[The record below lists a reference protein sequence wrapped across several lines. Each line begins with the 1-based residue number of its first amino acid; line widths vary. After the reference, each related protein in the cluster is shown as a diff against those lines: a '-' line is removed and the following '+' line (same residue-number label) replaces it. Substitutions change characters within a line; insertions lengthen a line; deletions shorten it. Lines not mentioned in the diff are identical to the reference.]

1 MRWTDDD
8 ETFTMSTVVTNAVCA
23 SDGKVVV
30 HHNGNE
36 NLYNFMYAL
45 EPVDGKKFRI
55 DLKLGNT
62 LEGIP
67 PGRYAVVVQ
76 AFYKREG
83 TTGGNPVFERRQE
96 VTITG
101 NYKSIDVSLNAKYS
115 RNSYPC
121 GTGIM
126 AFNASGGLGTSKY
139 RFIMTQAPEGVS
151 VPQDLKVKYINYP
164 DKYFAVEGES
174 YLPGDYAVVV
184 TDGCGGDT
192 LKFTIKE
199 LREVPRFNYGNNESV
214 FGWWSQS
221 TPKGFD
227 CSHVV
232 VGGSG
237 LEAKTAANKDD
248 VLKHYEAGFY
258 EVAVVPKGQTPTTW
272 HVKQRY
278 KPDPVVDIS
287 PLTIDQVYSN
297 SISLK
302 KMLTV
307 YVRVKGCAELVESFD
322 AGIKK
327 ESMGWVTGPGTACMK
342 YKAWPYMV
350 TSSGKY
356 NGMLLCFPMR
366 VTVKEV
372 ATGKVVTENLMMR
385 SHKDR
390 DTVELEYNKEYRY
403 AMYDAKGALYT
414 EGRYVYKA
422 DFSAGKQEV
431 CGKLSI
437 KIYDNNAFKNCRP
450 FKVLLYE
457 KKDGAYELVETKER
471 SSESFT
477 PFEGLS
483 YNTDYK
489 MVYDLPNIEEAFRT
503 YAFKEKRNVSE
514 LRFWQD
520 KRNLAKMNIIVTGL
534 SELSSG
540 SRRHVTLEGPEHFH
554 FEWDDNPEWSHA
566 DNIYQGYFPK
576 GKYKATVVDECG
588 TRIIEGEYKEG
599 YRTEGFRIETKY
611 ECTALIVKP
620 YGEVYQRG
628 YKEPSVYFFILS
640 GTAPYPKKDYR
651 AGEEIRL
658 ENLGKYKLCIV
669 NEVGNADKR
678 GGIDTIDIDY
688 SRPELTLDTDHTLA
702 YACVDGE
709 DGHIFVKGKTGV
721 GQFHYTLWQVDA
733 KGDTVMVRDRETDVT
748 NGIAH
753 FQYGKA
759 HDRVIVKVHDDCS
772 NFKWYPLTISDRT
785 NLKIASS
792 PKPEICTGETIV
804 LRCMKLSQDD
814 DGYEWYDPSGKL
826 ISTKAEVE
834 IPKADAKLSGNYRVV
849 VHPLYCGNG
858 IEGYVFIQVHPCFAP
873 INPHLMQRCVQQKQ

>member
-199 LREVPRFNYGNNESV
+199 LREVPQFTSGNNQYIWGWYGN
-214 FGWWSQS
+214 
-221 TPKGFD
+221 TPPKGFD

-232 VGGSG
+232 VRAG
-237 LEAKTAANKDD
+237 LKAKTPANKDD
-248 VLKHYEAGFY
+248 VYKHYEKGFY
-258 EVAVVPKGQTPTTW
+258 EIAVVPKGKTPTEW
-272 HVKQRY
+272 HTKNISY
-278 KPDPVVDIS
+278 SGVVADIS
-287 PLTIDQVYSN
+287 PLRIDEVYSN
-297 SISLK
+297 PISLK
-302 KMLTV
+302 KLLTV
-307 YVRVKGCAELVESFD
+307 YVRVKGCPDLVESFD
-322 AGIKK
+322 TGIEKGNIRLTPK
-327 ESMGWVTGPGTACMK
+327 LINTCMK
-342 YKAWPYMV
+342 YRTAPTMAASDSNPNALMV
-350 TSSGKY
+350 
-356 NGMLLCFPMR
+356 CFPMR
-366 VTVKEV
+366 IKIINSKTKEV
-372 ATGKVVTENLMMR
+372 ITENLMMR
-385 SHKDR
+385 SHTDV
-390 DTVELEYNKEYRY
+390 DSVDLDYNTHYLYEV
-403 AMYDAKGALYT
+403 YDPKGVLYSQGGFQQT
-414 EGRYVYKA
+414 SRLDKGIT
-422 DFSAGKQEV
+422 EV
-431 CGKLSI
+431 CGKMNVR
-437 KIYDNNAFKNCRP
+437 IYDYHVFDACRP
-450 FKVLLYE
+450 FNVQLYE
-457 KKDGAYELVETKER
+457 ERNNEFVLIQTVER
-471 SSESFT
+471 SADYFQA
-477 PFEGLS
+477 FDGLS
-483 YNTDYK
+483 YNTNYK
-489 MVYDLPNIEEAFRT
+489 VVYDLPNVPEERRSYSFSASKAVPDLT
-503 YAFKEKRNVSE
+503 
-514 LRFWQD
+514 FWPER
-520 KRNLAKMNIIVTGL
+520 RNLAIMNISVGGL
-534 SELSSG
+534 SELQINSP
-540 SRRHVTLEGPEHFH
+540 RHVALEGPENFH
-554 FEWDDNPEWSHA
+554 FEWDAYRSNMTYT
-566 DNIYQGYFPK
+566 NTTYKGYFPK
-576 GKYKATVVDECG
+576 GKYRATVVDECG
-588 TRIIEGEYKEG
+588 THIIEGEYKEG
-599 YRTEGFRIETKY
+599 YRTEGFRVETKY
-611 ECTALIVKP
+611 ECNAMIVKP
-620 YGEVYQRG
+620 YGKVFLRG
-628 YKEPSVYFFILS
+628 NKTFSTYFFITS
-640 GTAPYPKKDYR
+640 GTAPFLRKDYR
-651 AGEEIRL
+651 EGEEIRL
-658 ENLGKYKLCIV
+658 EHIGKYKLCIID
-669 NEVGNADKR
+669 EVTNGYK

-721 GQFHYTLWQVDA
+721 GQFHYTLWKVDE
-733 KGDTVMVRDRETDVT
+733 KGDTVMVRERETDVT

-873 INPHLMQRCVQQKQ
+873 INPHLMQRCIQQKQ